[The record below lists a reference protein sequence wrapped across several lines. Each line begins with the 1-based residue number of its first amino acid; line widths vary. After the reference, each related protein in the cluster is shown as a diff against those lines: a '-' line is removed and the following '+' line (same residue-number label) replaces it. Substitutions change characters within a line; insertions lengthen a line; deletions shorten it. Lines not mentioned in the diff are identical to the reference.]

1 MNFTEDQKK
10 SLNRMIDLA
19 RELAAEGPAT
29 RKEDCSAALN
39 EMTILALRLVGEVPS
54 QHGAGWK
61 EG

>member
-1 MNFTEDQKK
+1 MEFTEAQKQA
-10 SLNRMIDLA
+10 LQRMIALA

-39 EMTILALRLVGEVPS
+39 EMTLLALRLAGETAA
-54 QHGAGWK
+54 QHGPGWE